1 MLRQTRLFRRRSM
14 GVALACSGLVAALHA
29 NPRPC
34 PPRLPCS
41 RGSRGLGVV
50 RPEPGARGRVGP
62 ENQRAPGY
70 DAVTPGLPNAT
81 RAVPR
86 DAAETAGPDAAARKR
101 IAQLKRKISVLQVA
115 ATKARKTW
123 AAASQG
129 GAAAASPET
138 AAKAL
143 ADLKGTYK
151 QLRTAVGELDS
162 LRTTF
167 GR

>member
-1 MLRQTRLFRRRSM
+1 
-14 GVALACSGLVAALHA
+14 
-29 NPRPC
+29 
-34 PPRLPCS
+34 
-41 RGSRGLGVV
+41 
-50 RPEPGARGRVGP
+50 
-62 ENQRAPGY
+62 
-70 DAVTPGLPNAT
+70 
-81 RAVPR
+81 VPS